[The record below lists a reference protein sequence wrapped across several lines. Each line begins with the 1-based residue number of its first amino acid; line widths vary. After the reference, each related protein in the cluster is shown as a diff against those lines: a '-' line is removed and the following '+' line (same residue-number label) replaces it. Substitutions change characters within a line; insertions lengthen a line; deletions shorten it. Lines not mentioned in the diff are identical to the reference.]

1 MTAPRPIWKREATM
15 NLNEGTRR
23 LALLLGAVG
32 AIFGGFASYLEL
44 HTILEQGARH
54 NKFEQLANSDVVK
67 NEGIDWTLALRYA
80 PKEAIEALRKL
91 PEGQQ
96 RDALRALT
104 QEERV
109 DLFARLKCASSQWGI
124 DSTVA
129 IQENLSQ
136 VDRWVQYAQNDPYA
150 CTAEAGD
157 PPPSI
162 VNKRGIKAINWSRT
176 LGVKSIE
183 TEDGQTLYPTP
194 APSAWLHLL
203 VALFPILGFFLP
215 WGAVRVIGW
224 VGAGFVASP
233 K

>member
-15 NLNEGTRR
+15 NLNEGKRR

-109 DLFARLKCASSQWGI
+109 DLFARLKCASSQWGV

-194 APSAWLHLL
+194 APSAWLYLL
-203 VALFPILGFFLP
+203 VALFPILGFFIP
-215 WGAVRVIGW
+215 WGAVRAIRW
-224 VGAGFVASP
+224 VGAGFVAST